1 MVKVKKFFIF
11 VMSLIPATVFAGF
24 QVVDESAKP
33 PAAAGQP
40 AVAATAQPQPPK
52 TAAGLQLVALF
63 YIGEPD
69 ADIPV
74 ITGFG
79 RDLKLLEAIKQIAP
93 AGWQA
98 FLKEDLVP
106 RADKFRAVSW
116 KGGRRWVEVLDI
128 LANDQNL
135 TVDVDWTKKHLYVG
149 DRKISASIAAQRAN
163 PVWLAKTG
171 ATLRESVSE
180 WGDKAGWQVVWS
192 ADYDYPIL
200 AQLTFEG
207 SFIDAIVGVF
217 RSYEK
222 AERPLLVDV
231 HESQKLIVI
240 SPRK

>member
-1 MVKVKKFFIF
+1 MVKKFVVFFI
-11 VMSLIPATVFAGF
+11 SLIPAVVFAGF
-24 QVVDESAKP
+24 QVVDEAPKPSVATP
-33 PAAAGQP
+33 PAAP
-40 AVAATAQPQPPK
+40 AAPQIPK
-52 TAAGLQLVALF
+52 TAGGLQLVALS

-69 ADIPV
+69 GDVPV
-74 ITGFG
+74 ISGFG
-79 RDLKLLEAIKQIAP
+79 RDLKLLDAIKQIAP

-98 FLKEDLVP
+98 FLKEDLVS
-106 RADKFRAVSW
+106 RADKLRAVSW

-135 TVDVDWTKKHLYVG
+135 TVDVDWTKRHLYVG
-149 DRKISASIAAQRAN
+149 DRKVSAAIAAQRAA
-163 PVWLAKTG
+163 PVWQAKIG
-171 ATLRESVSE
+171 ATLRESVSA
-180 WGDKAGWQVVWS
+180 WGDKAGWQVVWN

-207 SFIDAIVGVF
+207 AFIDAIVGVF

-231 HESQKLIVI
+231 HEVQKLIVI